1 MALVINTN
9 VISINAQ
16 KNLNKTQ
23 SMLLTAMQRLSSGL
37 RINSAKD
44 DAAGVAIASRMTAQ
58 IRGLTQA
65 VRNAN
70 NAISLVQTME
80 GGLDEI
86 HNMLQRMRE
95 LAVQAADDSNT
106 PTDRQS
112 LDAEFQA
119 LKAEIDRIANSTKF
133 NNQNVLNGG
142 FGSTVSNL
150 GSNLSAANGIEDI
163 VSVGAAATTA
173 TTKYS
178 LTIEDGTNAGTKK
191 LTLTYGSI
199 SQVIDNVAVPSG
211 LNSTEVNFTA
221 LGIKVTINANVQNFN
236 SNNTFDVTS
245 TSGTFQI
252 GSDNATNNTIT
263 VNAVDARVSALSND
277 LVSADILTLS
287 NAQNAIDYVQNA
299 INAVLSKKGE
309 LGAINNRIEYTVANL
324 NNIIENV
331 SAARSR
337 VMDADFAVETA
348 NMTKAMILQQ
358 AGISVLAQANQ
369 SPQQVL
375 ALLGR

>member
-1 MALVINTN
+1 MSLTINTN
-9 VISINAQ
+9 FVSINAQ

-23 SMLLTAMQRLSSGL
+23 GLLQTSMQRLSSGL

-44 DAAGVAIASRMTAQ
+44 DAAGIAIASRMTSQ
-58 IRGLTQA
+58 VRGLSQA

-70 NAISLVQTME
+70 NAVSLVQTME

-106 PTDRQS
+106 STDRSS
-112 LDAEFQA
+112 LNAEFQA
-119 LKAEIDRIANSTKF
+119 LKTEIDRIANSTKF

-142 FGSTVSNL
+142 FGSSISNL
-150 GSNLSAANGIEDI
+150 GTSLSAANGIEDI
-163 VSVGAAATTA
+163 TSNGAAAGTYT
-173 TTKYS
+173 
-178 LTIEDGTNAGTKK
+178 LTVAAGTSSGKK
-191 LTLTYGSI
+191 LTLTVGTQ
-199 SQVIDNVAVPSG
+199 SQVIDDVAVPTG
-211 LNSTEVNFTA
+211 LNNTEVNFTA
-221 LGIKVTINANVQNFN
+221 LGVKVTINAQIQNIAA
-236 SNNTFDVTS
+236 NNTFDVAS
-245 TSGTFQI
+245 GSGTFQI
-252 GSDNATNNTIT
+252 GSDNALNNTISISS
-263 VNAVDARVSALSND
+263 VDARVSALSSN
-277 LVSADILTLS
+277 LVTADITNLA
-287 NAQNAIDYVQNA
+287 NAQSSIDYVQTA
-299 INAVLSKKGE
+299 INNVLTKKGD
-309 LGAINNRIEYTVANL
+309 LGAINNRLEYTVANL

>member
-9 VISINAQ
+9 IVSINAQ

-23 SMLLTAMQRLSSGL
+23 NLLQASMQRLSSGL

-44 DAAGVAIASRMTAQ
+44 DAAGISIASRMTSQ
-58 IRGLTQA
+58 IRGLSQA
-65 VRNAN
+65 IRNAN

-106 PTDRQS
+106 STDRTS

-119 LKAEIDRIANSTKF
+119 LKTEIDRIANSTKF

-142 FGSTVSNL
+142 FGSRIDSL
-150 GSNLSAANGIEDI
+150 GTNLSAANGIEDI
-163 VSVGAAATTA
+163 TSNGAAAGTYT
-173 TTKYS
+173 
-178 LTIEDGTNAGTKK
+178 LTVEDGTNFGKK
-191 LTLTYGSI
+191 FTLTIGTQ
-199 SQVIDNVAVPSG
+199 SQIIDDVAVPTG

-221 LGIKVTINANVQNFN
+221 LGIKVTINAQIQNIAAD
-236 SNNTFDVTS
+236 NTFDVTS
-245 TSGTFQI
+245 GSGTFQI
-252 GSDNATNNTIT
+252 GSDNALNNTISISS
-263 VNAVDARVSALSND
+263 VDARVSALSSN
-277 LVSADILTLS
+277 LVTADVTNIT
-287 NAQNAIDYVQNA
+287 NAQNAIDYVQTA
-299 INAVLSKKGE
+299 INNVLTKKGD
-309 LGAINNRIEYTVANL
+309 LGAINNRLEYTVANL

-369 SPQQVL
+369 SPQQIL

>member
-1 MALVINTN
+1 MALTINTN
-9 VISINAQ
+9 FISINAQ

-23 SMLLTAMQRLSSGL
+23 GLLQTSMQRLSSGL

-44 DAAGVAIASRMTAQ
+44 DAAGIAIASRMTSQ
-58 IRGLTQA
+58 IRGLSQA

-106 PTDRQS
+106 STDRSS
-112 LDAEFQA
+112 LNAEFQA
-119 LKAEIDRIANSTKF
+119 LKTEIDRIANSTKF

-142 FGSTVSNL
+142 FGSSIGGL

-163 VSVGAAATTA
+163 TSNGAAAGTYT
-173 TTKYS
+173 
-178 LTIEDGTNAGTKK
+178 LTVEAGSTSGKK
-191 LTLTYGSI
+191 LTLTVGTQ
-199 SQVIDNVAVPSG
+199 SQVVDNVAVPTG

-221 LGIKVTINANVQNFN
+221 LGVKVSINANIQNIAA
-236 SNNTFDVTS
+236 NNTFTVS
-245 TSGTFQI
+245 AGAGTFQI
-252 GSDNATNNTIT
+252 GSDNALNNTISI
-263 VNAVDARVSALSND
+263 NSADARVSALSAN
-277 LVSADILTLS
+277 LVTADITTLT
-287 NAQNAIDYVQNA
+287 NAQNAIDYVQTA
-299 INAVLSKKGE
+299 INDVLTKKGD
-309 LGAINNRIEYTVANL
+309 LGAINNRLEYTVANL
-324 NNIIENV
+324 NNIVENV

-337 VMDADFAVETA
+337 VIDADFAVETA

>member
-1 MALVINTN
+1 MGLTINTN
-9 VISINAQ
+9 FISINAQ

-23 SMLLTAMQRLSSGL
+23 GLLQTSMQRLSSGL

-44 DAAGVAIASRMTAQ
+44 DAAGIAIASRMTSQ

-106 PTDRQS
+106 STDRSS
-112 LDAEFQA
+112 LDSEFQA
-119 LKAEIDRIANSTKF
+119 LKTEIDRIANSTKF

-142 FGSTVSNL
+142 FGSSIGSL

-163 VSVGAAATTA
+163 TSNGAAAGNYTLEVA
-173 TTKYS
+173 
-178 LTIEDGTNAGTKK
+178 AGTSSGKK
-191 LTLTYGSI
+191 LTLTVGSQ
-199 SQVIDNVAVPSG
+199 SQIIDNVSVPTG
-211 LNSTEVNFTA
+211 LESTEVNFTA
-221 LGIKVTINANVQNFN
+221 LGVKVSINANIQDI
-236 SNNTFDVTS
+236 SANNTFTVS
-245 TSGTFQI
+245 AGSGTFQI
-252 GSDNATNNTIT
+252 GSDNAINNTISI
-263 VNAVDARVSALSND
+263 NSADARVNALSSN
-277 LVSADILTLS
+277 LVTADITSLT
-287 NAQNAIDYVQNA
+287 NAQNAIDYVQTA
-299 INAVLSKKGE
+299 INAVLTKKGD
-309 LGAINNRIEYTVANL
+309 LGAINNRLEYTVANL
-324 NNIIENV
+324 NNIVENV

-337 VMDADFAVETA
+337 VIDADFAVETA

>member
-1 MALVINTN
+1 MALTINTN
-9 VISINAQ
+9 FVSINAQ

-23 SMLLTAMQRLSSGL
+23 GLLQTSMQRLSSGL

-44 DAAGVAIASRMTAQ
+44 DAAGIAIASRMTSQ
-58 IRGLTQA
+58 IRGLSQA

-70 NAISLVQTME
+70 NAVSLVQTME

-106 PTDRQS
+106 NTDRSS
-112 LDAEFQA
+112 LNAEFQA
-119 LKAEIDRIANSTKF
+119 LKTEIDRIANSTKF

-142 FGSTVSNL
+142 FGSSISNL

-163 VSVGAAATTA
+163 TSNGAAAGTYTL
-173 TTKYS
+173 KV
-178 LTIEDGTNAGTKK
+178 EDGTNSGKK
-191 LTLTYGSI
+191 LTLTVGTQT
-199 SQVIDNVAVPSG
+199 QVIDDVAVPTG

-221 LGIKVTINANVQNFN
+221 LGIKVTINAQIQNI
-236 SNNTFDVTS
+236 SDDNTFEVTS
-245 TSGTFQI
+245 GSGTFQI
-252 GSDNATNNTIT
+252 GSDNALNNTIT
-263 VNAVDARVSALSND
+263 INSVDARVSALSSS
-277 LVSADILTLS
+277 LVTADITNLA
-287 NAQNAIDYVQNA
+287 NAQRSIDYVQTA
-299 INAVLSKKGE
+299 INNVLTIKGD
-309 LGAINNRIEYTVANL
+309 LGAINNRLEYTVANL

>member
-1 MALVINTN
+1 MSLTINTN
-9 VISINAQ
+9 FVSINAQ

-23 SMLLTAMQRLSSGL
+23 GLLQTSMQRLSSGL

-44 DAAGVAIASRMTAQ
+44 DAAGIAIASRMTSQ
-58 IRGLTQA
+58 VRGLSQA

-70 NAISLVQTME
+70 NAVSLVQTME

-106 PTDRQS
+106 STDRSS

-119 LKAEIDRIANSTKF
+119 LKTEIDRIANSTKF

-142 FGSTVSNL
+142 FGSSISNL
-150 GSNLSAANGIEDI
+150 GTNLSAANGIEDI
-163 VSVGAAATTA
+163 TSNGAAAGTYT
-173 TTKYS
+173 
-178 LTIEDGTNAGTKK
+178 LTVAAGTSSGKK
-191 LTLTYGSI
+191 LTLTVGTQ
-199 SQVIDNVAVPSG
+199 SQVIDDVAVPTG
-211 LNSTEVNFTA
+211 LNNTEVNFTA
-221 LGIKVTINANVQNFN
+221 LGVKVTINAQIQNIA

-245 TSGTFQI
+245 GSGTFQI
-252 GSDNATNNTIT
+252 GSDNALNNTISISS
-263 VNAVDARVSALSND
+263 VDARVSALSSN
-277 LVSADILTLS
+277 LVTADITNLA
-287 NAQNAIDYVQNA
+287 NAQSSIDYVQTA
-299 INAVLSKKGE
+299 INNVLTKKGD
-309 LGAINNRIEYTVANL
+309 LGAINNRLEYTVANL

>member
-1 MALVINTN
+1 MSLVINTN

-16 KNLNKTQ
+16 KNLSKTQ
-23 SMLLTAMQRLSSGL
+23 GSLLTAMQRLSSGL

-44 DAAGVAIASRMTAQ
+44 DAAGIAIASRMTSQ
-58 IRGLTQA
+58 IRGLSQA

-106 PTDRQS
+106 STDRTS
-112 LDAEFQA
+112 LDAEFQQ
-119 LKAEIDRIANSTKF
+119 LKTEIDRIANSTKF

-142 FGSTVSNL
+142 FGSTISNL
-150 GSNLSAANGIEDI
+150 GTNLSAANGIEDI
-163 VSVGAAATTA
+163 SSNGAAAGTYT
-173 TTKYS
+173 
-178 LTIEDGTNAGTKK
+178 LTVAAGTSSGKK
-191 LTLTYGSI
+191 LTLTVGSQ
-199 SQVIDNVAVPSG
+199 SQTIDNVSVPTG

-221 LGIKVTINANVQNFN
+221 LGIKVTINANIQDIAL
-236 SNNTFDVTS
+236 NNTFDVTAG
-245 TSGTFQI
+245 SGTFQI
-252 GSDNATNNTIT
+252 GSENALNNTIS
-263 VNAVDARVSALSND
+263 VNSVDARVSALSAN
-277 LVSADILTLS
+277 LVAADITTLS
-287 NAQNAIDYVQNA
+287 NAQDAIDYVQTA
-299 INAVLSKKGE
+299 IDNVLSKKGE

>member
-1 MALVINTN
+1 MSLTINTN
-9 VISINAQ
+9 FVSINAQ

-23 SMLLTAMQRLSSGL
+23 GLLQTSMQRLSSGL

-44 DAAGVAIASRMTAQ
+44 DAAGIAIASRMTSQ
-58 IRGLTQA
+58 VRGLSQA

-70 NAISLVQTME
+70 NAVSLVQTME

-106 PTDRQS
+106 STDRNS
-112 LDAEFQA
+112 LNAEFQA
-119 LKAEIDRIANSTKF
+119 LKTEIDRIANSTKF

-142 FGSTVSNL
+142 FGSSISNL
-150 GSNLSAANGIEDI
+150 GTSLSAANGIEDI
-163 VSVGAAATTA
+163 TSNGAAAGTYT
-173 TTKYS
+173 
-178 LTIEDGTNAGTKK
+178 LTVAAGTNSGKK
-191 LTLTYGSI
+191 LTLTVGTQ
-199 SQVIDNVAVPSG
+199 SQVIDDVAVPTG
-211 LNSTEVNFTA
+211 LNNTEVNFTA
-221 LGIKVTINANVQNFN
+221 LGVKVTINAQIQNIAA
-236 SNNTFDVTS
+236 NNTFDVTS
-245 TSGTFQI
+245 GSGTFQI
-252 GSDNATNNTIT
+252 GSDNALNNTISISS
-263 VNAVDARVSALSND
+263 VDARVSALSSN
-277 LVSADILTLS
+277 LVTADITNLA
-287 NAQNAIDYVQNA
+287 NAQSSIDYVQTA
-299 INAVLSKKGE
+299 INNVLTKKGD
-309 LGAINNRIEYTVANL
+309 LGAINNRLEYTVANL

>member
-1 MALVINTN
+1 MSLVINTN

-16 KNLNKTQ
+16 KNLSKTQ
-23 SMLLTAMQRLSSGL
+23 GTLLTAMQRLSSGL

-44 DAAGVAIASRMTAQ
+44 DAAGIAIASRMTSQ
-58 IRGLTQA
+58 IRGLSQA

-95 LAVQAADDSNT
+95 LAVQASDDSNT
-106 PTDRQS
+106 STDRTS
-112 LDAEFQA
+112 LNAEFQQ
-119 LKAEIDRIANSTKF
+119 LKTEIDRIANSTKF

-142 FGSTVSNL
+142 FGSTIGNL
-150 GSNLSAANGIEDI
+150 GTNLSAANGIEDI
-163 VSVGAAATTA
+163 SSNGAAAGTYT
-173 TTKYS
+173 
-178 LTIEDGTNAGTKK
+178 LTVAAGTSSGRQ
-191 LTLTYGSI
+191 LTLTVGSQ
-199 SQVIDNVAVPSG
+199 SQTIDNVAVPTG

-221 LGIKVTINANVQNFN
+221 LGIKVTINANIQDIS
-236 SNNTFDVTS
+236 SNNTFDVTAG
-245 TSGTFQI
+245 SGTFQI
-252 GSDNATNNTIT
+252 GSENALNNTIS
-263 VNAVDARVSALSND
+263 VNSVDARISALSAN
-277 LVSADILTLS
+277 LVTANITTLS
-287 NAQNAIDYVQNA
+287 NAQNAIDYVQTA
-299 INAVLSKKGE
+299 IDNVLSKKGE

>member
-1 MALVINTN
+1 MALVVNTN
-9 VISINAQ
+9 ILSINAQ
-16 KNLNKTQ
+16 KNLNKVQASLST
-23 SMLLTAMQRLSSGL
+23 SMQRLSSGL
-37 RINSAKD
+37 RINTAKD
-44 DAAGVAIASRMTAQ
+44 DAAGIAIASRMTSQ
-58 IRGLTQA
+58 IRGLSQA

-70 NAISLVQTME
+70 NAISLAQTME

-106 PTDRQS
+106 STDRSS

-119 LKAEIDRIANSTKF
+119 LKTEIDRIANSTKF

-142 FGSTVSNL
+142 FGSSVSNL

-163 VSVGAAATTA
+163 TSNGAAAGTYTL
-173 TTKYS
+173 KV
-178 LTIEDGTNAGTKK
+178 EDGTNSGKK
-191 LTLTYGSI
+191 LTLTVGTQ
-199 SQVIDNVAVPSG
+199 SQVIDDVAVPTG

-221 LGIKVTINANVQNFN
+221 LGVKVTINAQIQNF
-236 SNNTFDVTS
+236 SDDNTFEVTS
-245 TSGTFQI
+245 GSGTFQI
-252 GSDNATNNTIT
+252 GSDNALNNTIT
-263 VNAVDARVSALSND
+263 INSVDARVSALSSN
-277 LVSADILTLS
+277 LVTADITNLA
-287 NAQNAIDYVQNA
+287 NAQRSIDYVQTA
-299 INAVLSKKGE
+299 INKVLTIKGD
-309 LGAINNRIEYTVANL
+309 LGAVNNRLEYTVANL

-348 NMTKAMILQQ
+348 NMTKSMILQQ

>member
-1 MALVINTN
+1 MSLTINTN
-9 VISINAQ
+9 FVSINAQ

-23 SMLLTAMQRLSSGL
+23 GLLQTSMQRLSSGL

-44 DAAGVAIASRMTAQ
+44 DAAGIAIASRMTSQ
-58 IRGLTQA
+58 VRGLSQA

-70 NAISLVQTME
+70 NAVSLVQTME

-106 PTDRQS
+106 STDRSS
-112 LDAEFQA
+112 LNAEFQA
-119 LKAEIDRIANSTKF
+119 LKTEIDRIANSTKF

-142 FGSTVSNL
+142 FGSSISNL
-150 GSNLSAANGIEDI
+150 GTNLSAANGIEDI
-163 VSVGAAATTA
+163 TSNGAAAGTYT
-173 TTKYS
+173 
-178 LTIEDGTNAGTKK
+178 LTVAAGTNSGKK
-191 LTLTYGSI
+191 LTLTVGTQ
-199 SQVIDNVAVPSG
+199 SQVIDDVAVPTG
-211 LNSTEVNFTA
+211 LNNTEVNFTA
-221 LGIKVTINANVQNFN
+221 LGVKVTINAQIQDIAA
-236 SNNTFDVTS
+236 NNTFDVTS
-245 TSGTFQI
+245 GSGTFQI
-252 GSDNATNNTIT
+252 GSDNALNNTISISS
-263 VNAVDARVSALSND
+263 VDARVSALSSN
-277 LVSADILTLS
+277 LVTADITNLA
-287 NAQNAIDYVQNA
+287 NAQSSIDYVQTA
-299 INAVLSKKGE
+299 INNVLTKKGD
-309 LGAINNRIEYTVANL
+309 LGAINNRLEYTVANL

>member
-1 MALVINTN
+1 MSLTINTN
-9 VISINAQ
+9 FVSINAQ

-23 SMLLTAMQRLSSGL
+23 GLLQTSMQRLSSGL

-44 DAAGVAIASRMTAQ
+44 DAAGIAIASRMTSQ
-58 IRGLTQA
+58 VRGLSQA

-70 NAISLVQTME
+70 NAVSLVQTME

-106 PTDRQS
+106 STDRSS
-112 LDAEFQA
+112 LNAEFQA
-119 LKAEIDRIANSTKF
+119 LKTEIDRIANSTKF

-142 FGSTVSNL
+142 FGSSISNL
-150 GSNLSAANGIEDI
+150 GTNLSAANGIEDI
-163 VSVGAAATTA
+163 TSNGAAAGTYT
-173 TTKYS
+173 
-178 LTIEDGTNAGTKK
+178 LTVAAGTNSGKK
-191 LTLTYGSI
+191 LTLTVGTQ
-199 SQVIDNVAVPSG
+199 SQVIDDVAVPTG
-211 LNSTEVNFTA
+211 LNNTEVNFTA
-221 LGIKVTINANVQNFN
+221 LGVKVTINAQIQNIAA
-236 SNNTFDVTS
+236 NNTFDVTS
-245 TSGTFQI
+245 GSGTFQI
-252 GSDNATNNTIT
+252 GSDNALNNTISISS
-263 VNAVDARVSALSND
+263 VDARVSALSSN
-277 LVSADILTLS
+277 LVTADITNLA
-287 NAQNAIDYVQNA
+287 NAQSSIDYVQTA
-299 INAVLSKKGE
+299 INNVLTKKGD
-309 LGAINNRIEYTVANL
+309 LGAINNRLEYTVANL